1 MNKNTFHY
9 ITELGWLLL
18 ALMPI
23 IVYFCM
29 ASAQPSADMITF
41 VDMMSTKLQFT
52 SANNV
57 IYSTIWGVFGTGGTL
72 PILTEG
78 LAAYLTYYI
87 IIELA
92 HLVVDVLIFIPRLA
106 QGWISSFTRRKH
118 ENYGIYK
125 EKPDQD
131 SDGAYRP
138 LHGAWRG
145 LYLHGRDRSAN
156 RLGRIN
162 Q

>member
-9 ITELGWLLL
+9 ITESGWLLL

-23 IVYFCM
+23 IMYLCM
-29 ASAQPSADMITF
+29 AGAQPSEDIITF
-41 VDMMSTKLQFT
+41 AEMMSTKLQFT
-52 SANNV
+52 SVNNI

-106 QGWISSFTRRKH
+106 QGWISSFTRR
-118 ENYGIYK
+118 N
-125 EKPDQD
+125 
-131 SDGAYRP
+131 A
-138 LHGAWRG
+138 
-145 LYLHGRDRSAN
+145 
-156 RLGRIN
+156 
-162 Q
+162 

>member
-23 IVYFCM
+23 IAYFCL
-29 ASAQPSADMITF
+29 ASAQPSTDMITF
-41 VDMMSTKLQFT
+41 TEMMSSKLQFT
-52 SANNV
+52 SSNNV
-57 IYSTIWGVFGTGGTL
+57 IYSTIWDVFGTGGIL

-106 QGWISSFTRRKH
+106 Q
-118 ENYGIYK
+118 E
-125 EKPDQD
+125 
-131 SDGAYRP
+131 
-138 LHGAWRG
+138 
-145 LYLHGRDRSAN
+145 
-156 RLGRIN
+156 
-162 Q
+162 

>member
-23 IVYFCM
+23 IAYFCL
-29 ASAQPSADMITF
+29 ASAQPSTDMITF
-41 VDMMSTKLQFT
+41 TEMMNSKLQFT
-52 SANNV
+52 SSNNV
-57 IYSTIWGVFGTGGTL
+57 IYSTIWDVFGTGGIL

-106 QGWISSFTRRKH
+106 QGWISSFTRR
-118 ENYGIYK
+118 N
-125 EKPDQD
+125 
-131 SDGAYRP
+131 A
-138 LHGAWRG
+138 
-145 LYLHGRDRSAN
+145 
-156 RLGRIN
+156 
-162 Q
+162 

>member
-9 ITELGWLLL
+9 IIESGWLLL

-41 VDMMSTKLQFT
+41 TDMMSTKLQFP

-92 HLVVDVLIFIPRLA
+92 HLIVDVLIFIPRLA
-106 QGWISSFTRRKH
+106 QGWISSFTRR
-118 ENYGIYK
+118 N
-125 EKPDQD
+125 
-131 SDGAYRP
+131 A
-138 LHGAWRG
+138 
-145 LYLHGRDRSAN
+145 
-156 RLGRIN
+156 
-162 Q
+162 

>member
-23 IVYFCM
+23 IMYLCM
-29 ASAQPSADMITF
+29 TGAQPSEDIITF
-41 VDMMSTKLQFT
+41 AEMMSTKLQFT
-52 SANNV
+52 SVNNI

-92 HLVVDVLIFIPRLA
+92 HLIVDVLIFIPRLA
-106 QGWISSFTRRKH
+106 QGWISSFTRR
-118 ENYGIYK
+118 N
-125 EKPDQD
+125 
-131 SDGAYRP
+131 S
-138 LHGAWRG
+138 
-145 LYLHGRDRSAN
+145 
-156 RLGRIN
+156 
-162 Q
+162 